1 MSGSSHCDN
10 SEGST
15 LPTEA
20 VTVSPHPRALQTIT
34 RFREEAS

>member
-1 MSGSSHCDN
+1 MSGSSRCDN
-10 SEGST
+10 SEGSM

-20 VTVSPHPRALQTIT
+20 VTVSPHPHALPTST